1 MIIREENAKK
11 MSYQA
16 YQNKDLGFTTRQL
29 HAGYNPEDHHRSKA
43 VPIYQTAVFELGD
56 YERCLRLFEYAEEGH
71 SYVRFSNPT
80 NDVLEKR
87 LTSLEGGAAAVSF
100 GSGMAAISS
109 TMLNLAHQGDE
120 IVAVKTL
127 YGGSI
132 TLLSKTLPQY
142 GIIGKF
148 VEDETDI
155 ESFRKLIT
163 NKTKAIYLEC
173 IGNPK
178 INILDVEKITALAHS
193 YGVPVVMDNT
203 FATPYL
209 FRPFEHGV
217 DIVCYSAT
225 KYLSGHGIVIA
236 GMVVEKGGFNWLNG
250 RFPEFEEF
258 YNINVHDIGTKT
270 LNEMM
275 FTKRLRMRYLTD
287 LGGHMSPQ
295 TAFYV
300 LQGMETLSLRME
312 RHVYNAQKIAEFL
325 VSHPAVK
332 EVYYPGLKS
341 SPYYDLSKKYFPKGP
356 GAMMTIRV
364 NGGLNG
370 AIRVLQ
376 EVEVFDY
383 MVNVGDAKSLIVH
396 PASST
401 HYGHSK
407 EEQESAGVYED
418 TLRLSIGIED
428 LDDLI
433 ADLDQAL
440 NKSYTI

>member
-1 MIIREENAKK
+1 
-11 MSYQA
+11 MSYKA
-16 YQNKDLGFTTRQL
+16 YDNKELGFTTRQL
-29 HAGYNPEDHHRSKA
+29 HAGYNPADHYRSKA

-87 LTSLEGGAAAVSF
+87 LSSLEGGAAAVSF

-109 TMLNLAHQGDE
+109 TLLNLAHEGDE
-120 IVAVKTL
+120 IVAVQTL
-127 YGGSI
+127 YGGST
-132 TLLSKTLPQY
+132 TLLAKTLPDY
-142 GIIGKF
+142 GITGKF

-155 ESFRKLIT
+155 ESYRKLIT
-163 NKTKAIYLEC
+163 DKTKAIYLEC

-178 INILDVEKITALAHS
+178 INIIDVDKVTELAHE
-193 YGVPVVMDNT
+193 YGIPVVMDNT

-225 KYLSGHGIVIA
+225 KYLAGHGVVIA
-236 GMVVEKGGFNWLNG
+236 GMAVEKGGFNWLNG
-250 RFPEFEEF
+250 RFPEFESF
-258 YNINVHDIGTKT
+258 YEANKKDIGEDVLK
-270 LNEMM
+270 EVM

-300 LQGMETLSLRME
+300 LQGMETLSLRMD
-312 RHVYNAQKIAEFL
+312 RHVQNAQKLAEFL
-325 VSHPAVK
+325 EQHPAIK
-332 EVYYPGLKS
+332 EVSYPGLKS
-341 SPYYDLSKKYFPKGP
+341 SPYYDLAQKYFPKGP
-356 GAMMTIRV
+356 GAMM
-364 NGGLNG
+364 
-370 AIRVLQ
+370 AIRVKGGLKGALQ
-376 EVEVFDY
+376 VLKKVEVFDY

-401 HYGHSK
+401 HFGHSV
-407 EEQESAGVYED
+407 EEQAKAGVYED

-428 LDDLI
+428 IDDLI

-440 NKSYTI
+440 EGITD